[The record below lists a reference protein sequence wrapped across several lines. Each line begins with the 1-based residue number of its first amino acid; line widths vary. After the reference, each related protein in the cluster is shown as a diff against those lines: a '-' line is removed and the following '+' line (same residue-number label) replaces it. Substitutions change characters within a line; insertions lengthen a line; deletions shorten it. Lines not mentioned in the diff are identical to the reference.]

1 MTDDPRADLVAQFAQ
16 AHAALDDAFLTSR
29 LRPLLE
35 TTLTVQQLRALGLV
49 ATGGATTTH
58 GLAEALDVSAA
69 TVSGIVDRLVGAG
82 MVERHADPTDGRVRV
97 LTPTEAGTATLRLL
111 LTSPMDDEIQ
121 VLAALDVDDLRALV
135 RGMWALADAARRL
148 APGPPPAGG

>member
-1 MTDDPRADLVAQFAQ
+1 MTDDPRAQLLAEFAD

-58 GLAEALDVSAA
+58 QLAEALQVSAA

-82 MVERHADPTDGRVRV
+82 MVERHADPADGRVRV
-97 LTPTEAGTATLRLL
+97 LAPTDAGTQTLRLL
-111 LTSPMDDEIQ
+111 LTSPMDAELE
-121 VLAALDVDDLRALV
+121 VLGALDVDDLRALV
-135 RGMWALADAARRL
+135 RGMRALAEAARQL
-148 APGPPPAGG
+148 MTPPAAEG

>member
-1 MTDDPRADLVAQFAQ
+1 MTDDPRADLVAQFAE

-58 GLAEALDVSAA
+58 ALAEALDVSAA

-82 MVERHADPTDGRVRV
+82 MVERHTDPHDGRVRP
-97 LTPTEAGTATLRLL
+97 LAPTDAGTATLRHL

-135 RGMWALADAARRL
+135 RGMWALAEAARRL
-148 APGPPPAGG
+148 VPQAPPTA